1 MPTLNPKRPS
11 RAIHQ
16 NPDNAMSPFDPQ
28 LQAPAPAQADQAALA
43 AAQAAQAAHAAN
55 GWRALMQR
63 VSGQLPDIAAFAFAL
78 VTASLAAVL
87 LASLPGCGGGV
98 GSEGTGSYASGTISG
113 YGSIIVN
120 GVHFTE
126 TTAVVK
132 DDDDQVFDS
141 ASLGLGMVVQITG
154 GPISTAADGSSQAV
168 ASTIRTQRAL
178 VGPVSAV
185 NAGTGQIT
193 VLGQTVTVS
202 SATWFDGRIAGGL
215 AAITTGQWLAIYGF
229 YNSGTTSFNATRI
242 ALSGP
247 SAGPRVS
254 GPVGA
259 IDAQAKTFKL
269 GSQTYS
275 FAALGSTPA
284 ANSQVTLKL
293 QSAAHDDAGGNWV
306 VSGEKTTESPP
317 QDRDGAEVDGVV
329 STVLS
334 VSRFVVN
341 GVTVDSSAARVSGTV
356 LAGARVEASGTL
368 RAGVLVANQIQ
379 ASATT
384 ASKTFELNG
393 TLSSLDIVNRRFV
406 LRATTVSYAG
416 AVFNN
421 FNAAKLVG
429 YTGKL
434 KVKGMVSG
442 DGTLLAASSIQFS
455 D

>member
-1 MPTLNPKRPS
+1 
-11 RAIHQ
+11 
-16 NPDNAMSPFDPQ
+16 MSPSDPQ
-28 LQAPAPAQADQAALA
+28 SQGLDPTQAHP
-43 AAQAAQAAHAAN
+43 AQAAQVDN
-55 GWRALMQR
+55 GWQALMHR
-63 VSGQLPDIAAFAFAL
+63 VSGYLPDMAAFAFAL

-120 GVHFTE
+120 GVHFAE
-126 TTAVVK
+126 TTAVVT
-132 DDDDQVFDS
+132 DDDDQAFDS

-154 GPISTAADGSSQAV
+154 GPISTAADGRSQAV
-168 ASTIRTQRAL
+168 AASIRAQRAL

-185 NAGTGQIT
+185 SAGAGQFT

-202 SATWFDGRIAGGL
+202 SATWFDDRISGRLAGV
-215 AAITTGQWLAIYGF
+215 ATGQWLTVYGF

-247 SAGPRVS
+247 SAGLRVS

-259 IDAQAKTFKL
+259 IDAQAQTFKL

-275 FAALGSTPA
+275 FAALGSKPA
-284 ANSQVTLKL
+284 ANTQVTLKL
-293 QSAAHDDAGGNWV
+293 QSASIDGDDGHWV
-306 VSGEKTTESPP
+306 VSGEKATENAP

-334 VSRFVVN
+334 ASRFVVN
-341 GVTVDSSAARVSGTV
+341 GVTVDSSSAKISGNV

-368 RAGVLVANQIQ
+368 RAGVLIANQVQ
-379 ASATT
+379 ATTTT

-393 TLSSLDIVNRRFV
+393 SISGLDTVNRRFV

-416 AVFNN
+416 ASFSSGS
-421 FNAAKLVG
+421 AAKLVG

-434 KVKGMVSG
+434 KASGMVSG
-442 DGTLLAASSIQFS
+442 DGTLLVANTIQFS